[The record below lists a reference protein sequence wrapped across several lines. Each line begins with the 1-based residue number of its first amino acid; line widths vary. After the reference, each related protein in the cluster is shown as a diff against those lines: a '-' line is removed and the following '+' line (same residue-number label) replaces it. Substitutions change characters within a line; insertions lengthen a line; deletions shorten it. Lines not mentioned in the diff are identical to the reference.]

1 MTKNT
6 FRFARSTLSKEGVD
20 GRTEN
25 SRYIELIPQGYPPE
39 KFSERKQADFVY
51 NDKEFWEI

>member
-6 FRFARSTLSKEGVD
+6 FRFARCTLNKDGVD

-25 SRYIELIPQGYPPE
+25 SRYIELIPNGYPID
-39 KFSERKQADFVY
+39 KFPKNKKTEFVC
-51 NDKEFWEI
+51 NDIEFWKI